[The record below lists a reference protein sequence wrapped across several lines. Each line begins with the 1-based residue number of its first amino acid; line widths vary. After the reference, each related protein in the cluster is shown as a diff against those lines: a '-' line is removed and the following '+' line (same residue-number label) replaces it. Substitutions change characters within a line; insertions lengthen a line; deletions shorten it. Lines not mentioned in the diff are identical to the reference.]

1 MPPRAFLLRLIAPFA
16 VMIVLVV
23 TVCGFVIYWAGQRTV
38 HLQQIRDLDRLTGLV
53 RQWLDP
59 SSATQH
65 VSAQQLAQIRS
76 AAQVLDT
83 RITLV
88 AGDGRVVLDTDRDAA
103 RMENHNDRPEV
114 RDARQGRVGTSVR
127 RSETIQQDAV

>member
-1 MPPRAFLLRLIAPFA
+1 MKPTAGVCNTPTHAYSDTPIQFDKPMPPRPFLLRLIAPFA

-88 AGDGRVVLDTDRDAA
+88 AGDG
-103 RMENHNDRPEV
+103 
-114 RDARQGRVGTSVR
+114 
-127 RSETIQQDAV
+127 